1 MDKPLLVEID
11 KLEDILKKE
20 SSLFITVPPETLKIV
35 DSDLFFRSM
44 IKETGAPHIY
54 YAGSALPVEDIQ
66 TLYNSIRKKS
76 FSAIVAIGGGTIMDI
91 AKIISVALSNSF
103 ESIEQILDNPSGYKN
118 SKKLICVP
126 TTCGTGSEATHFAV
140 VYKDK
145 KKFSIAERSIIPNY
159 VVLHHQLLMN
169 LPENIRNSTVLD
181 AMAQAVES
189 MWAKNADDKSRNF
202 AEKALINILS
212 GLKTDNI
219 ETKLKFFQKG
229 SFLAGKAINISK
241 TTASHAISYPLSAH
255 FGIPHGIAV
264 FLTLPSIARY
274 NFLNSDTAV
283 FQKLFE
289 IFDVSG
295 IDELTYIMKKIISEM
310 GFSLKLNNYGIKN
323 KDISMIS
330 RESIVPGRSDNNPA
344 ELSPDS
350 VSQLLLKI
358 I

>member
-1 MDKPLLVEID
+1 MDRPLLVEID
-11 KLEDILKKE
+11 KLEDILKE
-20 SSLFITVPPETLKIV
+20 ETSLFITVPPEILKIA
-35 DSDLFFRSM
+35 DSDLFFTDL
-44 IKETGAPHIY
+44 IKKTEATHIFY
-54 YAGSALPVEDIQ
+54 SGSALPVEDIQ
-66 TLYNSIRKKS
+66 NLFNSLKTRD
-76 FSAIVAIGGGTIMDI
+76 FSRIVAIGGGTIMDI
-91 AKIISVALSNSF
+91 SKIIAIALSNNL
-103 ESIEQILDNPSGYKN
+103 ENIEQILDNPSGYKN

-140 VYKDK
+140 VYKNK
-145 KKFSIAERSIIPNY
+145 KKFSIAEKSIIPNY
-159 VVLHHQLLMN
+159 VILHHQLLMN

-189 MWAKNADDKSRNF
+189 MWAKNSDSISRDF

-219 ETKLKFFQKG
+219 ETKLTFFQKG

-274 NFLNSDTAV
+274 NFLNSDTGI

-289 IFDVSG
+289 IFGASG
-295 IDELTYIMKKIISEM
+295 IDELTDIMKKIMLEM
-310 GFSLKLNNYGIKN
+310 KFSLKLNNYGIK
-323 KDISMIS
+323 KEDISRIS
-330 RESIVPGRSDNNPA
+330 QESIVPGRSDNNPA
-344 ELSPDS
+344 DLSPDT
-350 VSQLLLKI
+350 VSQLLLEI